1 MTVMVAVPDSPE
13 GRTALSAAIDEA
25 RLRSTDLVVLNL
37 ALDPLDLVGMP
48 SDLEITIKERTGYA
62 DLADCVLAALDEH
75 AGKVDVLVIGMRR
88 RSPIGKALLG
98 SLSQRLLLEADVPVL
113 AVKR

>member
-25 RLRSTDLVVLNL
+25 RRRDTDLVVLNL
-37 ALDPLDLVGMP
+37 ALDPLDVIGMP
-48 SDLEITIKERTGYA
+48 SDLPITVRERTGHA
-62 DLADCVLAALDEH
+62 DLADCVLAALDEYD
-75 AGKVDVLVIGMRR
+75 GKVDLLVIGMKKRT
-88 RSPIGKALLG
+88 PIGKALLG
-98 SLSQRLLLEADVPVL
+98 SLSQRLLLEAEVPVL

>member
-1 MTVMVAVPDSPE
+1 M
-13 GRTALSAAIDEA
+13 
-25 RLRSTDLVVLNL
+25 
-37 ALDPLDLVGMP
+37 
-48 SDLEITIKERTGYA
+48 K
-62 DLADCVLAALDEH
+62 
-75 AGKVDVLVIGMRR
+75 R

>member
-13 GRTALSAAIDEA
+13 GRTALSAAVDEA
-25 RLRSTDLVVLNL
+25 RLRATDLVVLNL
-37 ALDPLDLVGMP
+37 ALGPLDLVGMP
-48 SDLEITIKERTGYA
+48 TDLEITIKERTGYA
-62 DLADCVLAALDEH
+62 DLADCVHAALDEH
-75 AGKVDVLVIGMRR
+75 TGKVDVLVIGMKR

-98 SLSQRLLLEADVPVL
+98 SLSQRLLLEVDVPVL

>member
-25 RLRSTDLVVLNL
+25 RRRATDLVVLNL
-37 ALDPLDLVGMP
+37 ALGPLDLVGMP
-48 SDLEITIKERTGYA
+48 TDLTITVKERTGYA

-75 AGKVDVLVIGMRR
+75 ADAVDVLVIGMKR

-98 SLSQRLLLEADVPVL
+98 SLSQRLLLEAEVPVL

>member
-13 GRTALSAAIDEA
+13 GRTALSAAIDET
-25 RLRSTDLVVLNL
+25 RLRATDLVVLNL
-37 ALDPLDLVGMP
+37 ALGPLDLVGMP
-48 SDLEITIKERTGYA
+48 TDLQITVKERTGYA

-75 AGKVDVLVIGMRR
+75 AAVELLVIGMKK
-88 RSPIGKALLG
+88 RSPIGKVLLG
-98 SLSQRLLLEADVPVL
+98 SLSQRLLLEAEVPVL

>member
-25 RLRSTDLVVLNL
+25 RLRATDLVVLNL
-37 ALDPLDLVGMP
+37 GLGPLDLVGMP
-48 SDLEITIKERTGYA
+48 SDLGVTVKKRTGYA
-62 DLADCVLAALDEH
+62 DLADCVLAALDED
-75 AGKVDVLVIGMRR
+75 AGRAELLVIGMKR

>member
-37 ALDPLDLVGMP
+37 ALDPP

-75 AGKVDVLVIGMRR
+75 AGEVDVLVIGMRR